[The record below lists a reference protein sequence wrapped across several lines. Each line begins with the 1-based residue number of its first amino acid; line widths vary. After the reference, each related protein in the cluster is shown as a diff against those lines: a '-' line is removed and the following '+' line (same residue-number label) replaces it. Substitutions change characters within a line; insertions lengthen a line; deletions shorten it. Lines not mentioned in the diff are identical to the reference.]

1 MPGLD
6 SRSEAGTRRPTN
18 VTLPEHLL
26 TEARELQINVSQACE
41 RGLAEE
47 VKRQRQLHWL
57 GENRSALDA
66 WDDYFEKHG
75 LPLAE
80 FRTF

>member
-1 MPGLD
+1 
-6 SRSEAGTRRPTN
+6 
-18 VTLPEHLL
+18 
-26 TEARELQINVSQACE
+26 
-41 RGLAEE
+41 

-57 GENRSALDA
+57 EENRSALDA